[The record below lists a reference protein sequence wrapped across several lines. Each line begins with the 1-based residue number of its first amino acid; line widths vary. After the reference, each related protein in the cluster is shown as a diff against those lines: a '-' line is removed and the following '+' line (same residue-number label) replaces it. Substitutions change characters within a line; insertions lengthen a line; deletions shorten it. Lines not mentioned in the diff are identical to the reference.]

1 MHDFASLDECLVDA
15 DPAAATRARR
25 RRRWAVLCSIA
36 GQILLLS
43 LILLAPLLATAEL
56 RAPAEP
62 PDMIYIGRGDPP
74 AAAQQQS
81 AAGKNRHKGSG
92 GFKVKIPFVPPTK
105 IPHGM
110 ATSDESFP
118 EIDFGPAPTG
128 SIAIPGAIG
137 GLGDQSGLSTSTR
150 LPPAPVEKPQS
161 KSEQLKVSEPVAL
174 ARLVHR
180 VEPRYPVLAKQMG
193 LSGRVELRAII
204 ARDGTVRDL
213 QVLSGHPMFVRDTLE
228 AILKWRFQP
237 TLLNGEP
244 VEVETRIT
252 VIFTLNR

>member
-1 MHDFASLDECLVDA
+1 
-15 DPAAATRARR
+15 
-25 RRRWAVLCSIA
+25 
-36 GQILLLS
+36 
-43 LILLAPLLATAEL
+43 
-56 RAPAEP
+56 
-62 PDMIYIGRGDPP
+62 
-74 AAAQQQS
+74 
-81 AAGKNRHKGSG
+81 
-92 GFKVKIPFVPPTK
+92 
-105 IPHGM
+105 
-110 ATSDESFP
+110 
-118 EIDFGPAPTG
+118 
-128 SIAIPGAIG
+128 
-137 GLGDQSGLSTSTR
+137 
-150 LPPAPVEKPQS
+150 
-161 KSEQLKVSEPVAL
+161 VAL